1 MHIYRR
7 LCTEY
12 GRFCTMIMFCG
23 AYMWVLCGSFDEE
36 LLSYLNGIAAQLGVG
51 IYL

>member
-1 MHIYRR
+1 MHIHRR

-23 AYMWVLCGSFDEE
+23 AFRVGLMWVF
-36 LLSYLNGIAAQLGVG
+36 
-51 IYL
+51 